1 MSQQKVIN
9 VARGLEKAELVIK
22 NANVVNVLSEE
33 IHKADI
39 AIEDGIIVGIGENYS
54 GHKEIDIN
62 GAYVTPS
69 FIDGHVHLESAMV
82 LPKEFAKTVLP
93 AGTTTAIIDPH
104 EISNVFG
111 LHGIALCMKR

>member
-1 MSQQKVIN
+1 MSQQRIIN
-9 VARGLEKAELVIK
+9 VARGLEKAQLVIK

-39 AIEDGIIVGIGENYS
+39 AIEDGIIVGIGEDYH
-54 GHKEIDIN
+54 GEKEIDIN
-62 GAYVTPS
+62 GAFVTPS

-111 LHGIALCMKR
+111 LHGISFMH